1 MSVATILVTKMD
13 FSYCD
18 NTVGYCKSGH
28 IRICEGGDGKIP

>member
-1 MSVATILVTKMD
+1 MD

-28 IRICEGGDGKIP
+28 KLTKVWLFEQQKAKWGMIFVNI